1 MINLTKTGDEM
12 LSQYDNL
19 QDPNADPVTIT
30 ALLLSVA
37 LTVQQAPDDNAGRN
51 TGNIRDVSLFVKN
64 VSDSVERIVISN
76 DALAGS
82 LKGIETTL
90 LFVRL

>member
-1 MINLTKTGDEM
+1 M

-37 LTVQQAPDDNAGRN
+37 LTVQQAPDGNAGRN